1 MEVISDVI
9 RAVSGEQWRSEP
21 LWSKLK
27 RMTGEEENSFE
38 KGIARV
44 RFGPEGRD
52 VSGRE
57 ILEHVC
63 VLMGKTSPEEEI
75 D

>member
-1 MEVISDVI
+1 MI
-9 RAVSGEQWRSEP
+9 
-21 LWSKLK
+21 
-27 RMTGEEENSFE
+27 GEEENSFE

-44 RFGPEGRD
+44 RFGPEGQG

>member
-9 RAVSGEQWRSEP
+9 RAVSGEQWWQEP
-21 LWSKLK
+21 LRSKLK
-27 RMTGEEENSFE
+27 RRIGEEENSFE
-38 KGIARV
+38 KGTARV
-44 RFGPEGRD
+44 RLGPEGGD

-57 ILEHVC
+57 MFEHVC